1 MTQQAKLK
9 AAEAAPR
16 DALAA
21 AIKDHA
27 DAIASQRRV
36 ADALEHAETTVHAC
50 RAHVVTAETQLAE
63 AQVNAS
69 RRLAAVALGEPV
81 GISNEDAAS
90 ALTQAQNDL
99 AIAKATREAL
109 SARHQRQSDVIE
121 STRRNVDDAVR
132 SVIAASVPSV
142 AELLKEATEARAK
155 FVEYRCLLRW
165 LMRNGFD
172 SSSPEYEMMND
183 FLGHPFLLLEYGD
196 GWSKDAILAPVGYI
210 SVPDSVGRDGAP
222 EIFIECG

>member
-16 DALAA
+16 DQLAA

-27 DAIASQRRV
+27 ATLALQKRV
-36 ADALEHAETTVHAC
+36 AEALEHASETVYAC
-50 RAHVVTAETQLAE
+50 RPSVEAAETQLAE
-63 AQVNAS
+63 AQANTS

-81 GISNEDAAS
+81 GISTQDATD
-90 ALTQAQNDL
+90 ALTKAQNDL
-99 AIAKATREAL
+99 SVARATREAL
-109 SARHQRQSDVIE
+109 GARHQRTNAALAACQQK
-121 STRRNVDDAVR
+121 VDDAVR
-132 SVIAASVPSV
+132 DVIGASVPSI
-142 AELLKEATEARAK
+142 AELLKEATAARDK

-196 GWSKDAILAPVGYI
+196 GWSKNAILAPWQKA
-210 SVPDSVGRDGAP
+210 RDVLATDASTSLP
-222 EIFIECG
+222 V